1 VGFRELGCGVDGEV
15 WRVCAEGVVVCFFAA
30 TRHDVEVEVLERIER
45 EYMKGWDWGGGG
57 GVNE

>member
-30 TRHDVEVEVLERIER
+30 TRHDVEVEVLKRME
-45 EYMKGWDWGGGG
+45 
-57 GVNE
+57 